1 MQCTLLSLCQRHV
14 SRDHAR
20 VLCTLGVSHTAPH
33 TPQPKVHPQSVC
45 GTRSNQRD
53 NRLTLSQ
60 AGTQKRLQD
69 TVCTTQRSP
78 DPCSNKPVPAA
89 QPSHCE
95 SWQAVAAAGTE
106 AATAAAAAARTAAAA
121 AAARAAERAAAAV
134 ICPETLASGT
144 TATEARAVE
153 QPAEEQAAATAITIR
168 V

>member
-1 MQCTLLSLCQRHV
+1 MRAGRAQTNEIIDLHCRKQEHRNDSKTPYVQHNGPLTPVATNRCPLPN
-14 SRDHAR
+14 
-20 VLCTLGVSHTAPH
+20 PH
-33 TPQPKVHPQSVC
+33 
-45 GTRSNQRD
+45 
-53 NRLTLSQ
+53 
-60 AGTQKRLQD
+60 
-69 TVCTTQRSP
+69 
-78 DPCSNKPVPAA
+78 
-89 QPSHCE
+89 HCE

-153 QPAEEQAAATAITIR
+153 QPAEEQTAATAITIR